1 MLKCALITNFYS
13 EMYKKATYH
22 ELSTLEVL
30 VGCWTKYSF
39 LANLGGNM
47 WQSFLGSQTSTA
59 RWSVHTWHA
68 YKNVPSWINPGLEV
82 IPRLSCWSV
91 GSCCA
96 CWLPLLTQAV
106 HLDFLRSSNLDVLI
120 KQAVHLECKKKKSFI
135 LFCMQIA
142 CLDPPLPFAVLY
154 LRLSSRKTKDH
165 LTAFFF
171 FFMPRSSKFK
181 QGATFYT
188 CDFLTFCLVTSYAID
203 GHT

>member
-96 CWLPLLTQAV
+96 CCLPLSTQAV

-120 KQAVHLECKKKKSFI
+120 KQAVHLECKKKKEKVSFSFVRKLLVSI
-135 LFCMQIA
+135 DH
-142 CLDPPLPFAVLY
+142 CLLQYCICGCPVVKPKITWQL
-154 LRLSSRKTKDH
+154 
-165 LTAFFF
+165 FFF
-171 FFMPRSSKFK
+171 FHAQK
-181 QGATFYT
+181 Q
-188 CDFLTFCLVTSYAID
+188 
-203 GHT
+203 